1 MGRHCRRG
9 AGVVTQVRVLTG
21 RSLRTAFADPRLVFF
36 GLLQPVVMLL
46 LFSQVFDAVGA
57 LPALHAYHGY
67 VNYLLPATLV
77 NIALTTAVGT
87 GVGALGEIY
96 SGFAARLRA
105 LPVHP
110 LSPLVA
116 RTLADAT
123 RLSTQLLVATLAAVP
138 LLGFRPAGVTGLVAA
153 LAVTVVL
160 GWAASWLFLALA
172 TWQGKPETL
181 QAVSFVVMFPLMF
194 GSSAYLPVEAMP
206 AWLRVFSTA
215 NPVTYA
221 VDAARALA
229 LGRPAAGPVA
239 AALGTAA
246 LMAVVGGYAAARN
259 VRRSRGQQ

>member
-1 MGRHCRRG
+1 MCWRG
-9 AGVVTQVRVLTG
+9 NGIPTQVRVLTG
-21 RSLRTAFADPRLVFF
+21 RSLRAAFADPRLVFF

-57 LPALHAYHGY
+57 LPALRAYDGY

-87 GVGALGEIY
+87 GVGVLTEIY

-116 RTLADAT
+116 RTVADAV
-123 RLSTQLLVATLAAVP
+123 RLTAQLLVATLAAVP
-138 LLGFRPAGVTGLVAA
+138 LLGFRPHGVGGLVAA
-153 LAVTVVL
+153 LAVTVAL

-172 TWQGKPETL
+172 TWRGRPETL

-194 GSSAYLPVEAMP
+194 GSSAYVPVEAMP
-206 AWLRVFSTA
+206 GWLRAFSEV

-229 LGRPAAGPVA
+229 LGHPAAGPTA
-239 AALGTAA
+239 AALGTDA
-246 LMAVVGGYAAARN
+246 LLATLGGLMAARN